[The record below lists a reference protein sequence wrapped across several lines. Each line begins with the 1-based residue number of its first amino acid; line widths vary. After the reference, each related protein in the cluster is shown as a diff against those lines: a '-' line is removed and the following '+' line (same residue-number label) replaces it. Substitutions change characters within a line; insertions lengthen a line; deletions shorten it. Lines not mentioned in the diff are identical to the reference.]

1 MDPRLELRRTFRE
14 RYPDLRFVGDSESA
28 ERELLEEGRAGF
40 PIDPLDREFFLN
52 ATPEQI
58 RKFFAALQ

>member
-1 MDPRLELRRTFRE
+1 VQRAAYDGQGEIAVTPC
-14 RYPDLRFVGDSESA
+14 PSA
-28 ERELLEEGRAGF
+28 LPGHPERELLEEGRAGF
-40 PIDPLDREFFLN
+40 LIDPLDREFFLN